1 MTHDNRDVAE
11 GEDKVDLLIKGALSE
26 QIPSEVEGRMRR
38 ELAVFHDRL
47 RIRELAART
56 PRPIRP
62 LFRLLVRA
70 GVAAATVA
78 TILYVAGYLSGGSVQ
93 PSWAEVVEQ
102 FGSVPYFNATIY
114 ARGNSLTEPVQL
126 DLWMGDGGRLRLR
139 AGNEV
144 FFGEHGR
151 ITHGVPFSPTPGPNG
166 NVEQVRRMVEGLVAA
181 MGDAETLS
189 LETLIRALP
198 GNTRLSSPLA
208 NDIPTVS
215 RDLTVFDAVR
225 EESPDWTRIWALR
238 ESRLPVRL
246 MFWNPG
252 NGESVD
258 VFLSYADRQPAAF
271 FDPVAFERAL
281 AESASTGSCGAY
293 CLQQDPA
300 GRPITQRET
309 RKQTPPVQHD
319 VNPI

>member
-1 MTHDNRDVAE
+1 MTHRHRDVAE

-26 QIPSEVEGRMRR
+26 QMPPEVEGRMRR
-38 ELAVFHDRL
+38 ELAVFRERL

-56 PRPIRP
+56 PRPARP
-62 LFRLLVRA
+62 LFRVLVRA
-70 GVAAATVA
+70 GVAVAAVA
-78 TILYVAGYLSGGSVQ
+78 AILYAADYLSGGSVQ

-114 ARGNSLTEPVQL
+114 ARADSMSEPVQL
-126 DLWMGDGGRLRLR
+126 ELWMGDGGRLRLR

-151 ITHGVPFSPTPGPNG
+151 ITRGVAFAPSPGPSG

-181 MGDAETLS
+181 MGDAETIS

-215 RDLTVFDAVR
+215 RDLTVFDVVR

-258 VFLSYADRQPAAF
+258 VFLSYADRQPAEF
-271 FDPVAFERAL
+271 FDPAAFERAL
-281 AESASTGSCGAY
+281 AESASTGGCGAY

-300 GRPITQRET
+300 GRPITQRDT
-309 RKQTPPVQHD
+309 RKQTPTGLDP
-319 VNPI
+319 NPT